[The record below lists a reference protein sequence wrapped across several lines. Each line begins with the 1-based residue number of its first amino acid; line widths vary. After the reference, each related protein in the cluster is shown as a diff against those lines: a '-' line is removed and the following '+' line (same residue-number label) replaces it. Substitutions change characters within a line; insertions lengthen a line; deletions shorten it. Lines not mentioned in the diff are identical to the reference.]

1 MRSQFGDKQGP
12 DIGDVVARVGEMSRN
27 VTGRFGSGLALVILL
42 ILLWS
47 GAYKVGPG
55 EIGVVRTFGRETTKM
70 GPGLRFRI
78 PLVQR
83 VDKVIVELIRSI
95 SVGFRDKQPVI
106 DEAQMI
112 TGDANILEVQM
123 IVQYRIIDPTRY
135 LFRLRDPDETLRASA
150 EVALRGVVGRTGIDD
165 VITTGR
171 ERIQDETREWLQQ
184 LVDNY
189 ESGIRVTG
197 VKLQSIDAP
206 DAVRDAFH
214 EVVRAREE
222 KEKLINQAMGYNA
235 DLIPRARG
243 EVRKIVREAEGY
255 REQRVLE
262 AKGDSEKFDATYAE
276 YRKAERVTRQRLYL
290 ETMERV
296 LGRTPHKVLVDER
309 LSKTALPVLP
319 LGMPGAPASGAKP

>member
-1 MRSQFGDKQGP
+1 MRSQFGDQQGP
-12 DIGDVVARVGEMSRN
+12 DIGGMVARVGEMSRN
-27 VTGRFGSGLALVILL
+27 VMGRFGWGLALVILL

-83 VDKVIVELIRSI
+83 VDKVNVEQIRSI

-184 LVDNY
+184 LVDTY

-262 AKGDSEKFDATYAE
+262 AKGDSEKFDATFAE